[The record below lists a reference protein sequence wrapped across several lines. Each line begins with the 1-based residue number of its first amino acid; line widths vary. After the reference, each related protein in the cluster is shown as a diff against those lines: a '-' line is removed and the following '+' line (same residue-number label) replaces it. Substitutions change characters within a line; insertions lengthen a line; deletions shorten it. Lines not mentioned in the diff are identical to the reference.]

1 MLGLYGERGAP
12 PGEPCQCKKDKQT
25 LQNHAQKLGATFA
38 SAMYASSHAVTG
50 VLVHQRFSVLGTPR
64 LRLGFTSGTPRA
76 HVYLMYPLI
85 AWATFCRIT
94 KDELP
99 ERLYSLSGN
108 YL

>member
-1 MLGLYGERGAP
+1 MLGFYGVRLHRLAH
-12 PGEPCQCKKDKQT
+12 QT
-25 LQNHAQKLGATFA
+25 VPNNQSNSTPWSHLGYT
-38 SAMYASSHAVTG
+38 
-50 VLVHQRFSVLGTPR
+50 
-64 LRLGFTSGTPRA
+64 
-76 HVYLMYPLI
+76 VYLVSPI